1 MMQVHDDLENA
12 AQIGG
17 ASRPQIVWHILLPL
31 IRDGVASSIFIVFIL
46 SLREL
51 TASLFLYTTNTR
63 TLAIVIYE
71 KYISG
76 SWSQVASI
84 SVLFTIA
91 LALVTLGGRR
101 WLQNR
106 V

>member
-1 MMQVHDDLENA
+1 
-12 AQIGG
+12 
-17 ASRPQIVWHILLPL
+17 
-31 IRDGVASSIFIVFIL
+31 
-46 SLREL
+46 LREL

-101 WLQNR
+101 WLQSR
-106 V
+106 I